1 MKSALF
7 ALCGVSLA
15 LAAAAPASAHHSGAM
30 FDRTKEV
37 TLVGTIKELQWT
49 NPHSWIEVM
58 VPDATGKQVQW
69 SFEMEGPNVMH
80 RQGWNAKTIKPGD
93 HVTIVGRP
101 LKDGRPG
108 ASYVSIK
115 LPDGRILGR
124 GATGAAAEA
133 PGA

>member
-1 MKSALF
+1 MKSPVF

-15 LAAAAPASAHHSGAM
+15 LGLAAPASAHHSGAM

-37 TLVGTIKELQWT
+37 TLEGTIKELQWT

-58 VPDATGKQVQW
+58 VPDAGGKLVQW

-93 HVTIVGRP
+93 RVTIVGRP

-108 ASYVSIK
+108 AAYVSIK
-115 LPDGRILGR
+115 LPDGRTLGR
-124 GATGAAAEA
+124 GGPGS